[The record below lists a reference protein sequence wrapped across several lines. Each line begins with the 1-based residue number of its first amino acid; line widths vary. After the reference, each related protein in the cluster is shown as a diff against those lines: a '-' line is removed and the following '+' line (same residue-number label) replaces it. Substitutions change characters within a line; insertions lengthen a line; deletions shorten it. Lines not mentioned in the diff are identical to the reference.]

1 MGQQLLRRDACPGCS
16 STSHGVL
23 YDCPFDR
30 APISDYLLSFYGGRC
45 DPARL
50 SPWHYTLAECDACSL
65 VFQEHVPDAELLRSI
80 YGEWILRE
88 ESHDKAEARGLNLR
102 RMYAFQII
110 NLIEYFR
117 VDPSEVEVLDY
128 GLGWGIWLQMAA
140 ALGCKVSGVE
150 FSDERRDRAIER
162 AVEVFDETDLP
173 EGRFHFINTEQVFEH
188 LTAPLE
194 IAARLRRAL
203 RPGGMLRISVPNGS
217 DIKDRLARG
226 RWDAPKSSPDS
237 LNAVAPLE
245 HLNCFDYRSL
255 VTMTTRAG
263 LREVRIPLRQFLSP
277 WQPVRF
283 VASALVHAVRRPRGT
298 VLLFESTP

>member
-1 MGQQLLRRDACPGCS
+1 
-16 STSHGVL
+16 VL

-30 APISDYLLSFYGGRC
+30 APISDYLRSFYGGRC

-50 SPWHYTLAECDACSL
+50 SPWHFTLAECHTCSL
-65 VFQEHVPDAELLRSI
+65 VFQEHAPDAELLRAI

-88 ESHDKAEARGLNLR
+88 ESQDKAEARGLDLR
-102 RMYAFQII
+102 RAYAFQII
-110 NLIEYFR
+110 NVIEYFR
-117 VDPSEVEVLDY
+117 VDPSQVEVLDY
-128 GLGWGIWLQMAA
+128 GMGWGIWLQMAA
-140 ALGCKVSGVE
+140 ALGCSVSGVE
-150 FSDERRDRAIER
+150 FSDERRERATER
-162 AVEVFDETDLP
+162 AVEVFDETNLP
-173 EGRFHFINTEQVFEH
+173 EGRFHFINAEQVFEH

-194 IAARLRRAL
+194 TAARLRRAL
-203 RPGGMLRISVPNGS
+203 RPGGILRISVPNGS

-277 WQPVRF
+277 WQPVRS

-298 VLLFESTP
+298 VLLFERTP